1 MSSLAF
7 APNSPRQTAAPVNAP
22 TVPTQ
27 IIVGDGGDSGGHAA
41 SSSPSSSSSSST
53 LKSNSLLPPPSQ
65 DGDGDTAT
73 EQIIE
78 KISKLQDLENQ
89 KYDDL
94 NILLASNPTP
104 DNIAQQKVLMNDIT
118 QLTNIRSQLFETLL
132 LQAQNNL
139 KVNHAMNA
147 NVQDKHTIVTL
158 KENDLNAR
166 RSAVAA
172 LNQDFENTQK
182 MVDINV
188 YYKKQYEA
196 RVKIMK
202 YIVVL
207 CFLVIFFVVLMNLGW
222 LPQEMVIVLVVI
234 IILAGGLY
242 IGSLMYD
249 AYQRSS
255 INYDEYD
262 WGFDSQKMAS
272 TISKQPR
279 HKKPASKDRSC
290 GSGSNNDNSVSSKL
304 DSMYKSVSS
313 SAASIED
320 SIQSSSSSMMTDLTG
335 TLGSESSNVGI
346 PASSASASSISA
358 ASTAPP
364 VTVPPLPSVQSKIS
378 ESFMLSKVPK
388 KYFSEIQEQHA
399 SASPFTMEDNYG
411 KI

>member
-1 MSSLAF
+1 MSSF
-7 APNSPRQTAAPVNAP
+7 VVTPNSPRQTAASVNAP

-27 IIVGDGGDSGGHAA
+27 ITVDHGDSGGHDT
-41 SSSPSSSSSSST
+41 SSSSLPT
-53 LKSNSLLPPPSQ
+53 LKPSQ
-65 DGDGDTAT
+65 DSDTAT

-78 KISKLQDLENQ
+78 KISNLQDLENQ

-118 QLTNIRSQLFETLL
+118 QLTNIRSQLFNTLL
-132 LQAQNNL
+132 LQAQNNVKL
-139 KVNHAMNA
+139 NDTMNA

-166 RSAVAA
+166 KSAIAA

-202 YIVVL
+202 YIVIL

-249 AYQRSS
+249 AYQRSN

-272 TISKQPR
+272 TIARQPR
-279 HKKPASKDRSC
+279 HKKPASRDRTC
-290 GSGSNNDNSVSSKL
+290 GSGSNNENSISSKL
-304 DSMYKSVSS
+304 DSAYKSVSS

-320 SIQSSSSSMMTDLTG
+320 SIKSSSSTMMSGLTG
-335 TLGSESSNVGI
+335 AESSNTGI
-346 PASSASASSISA
+346 PASSASSSSISA
-358 ASTAPP
+358 ASTVTTAPPP
-364 VTVPPLPSVQSKIS
+364 VTVPTPPSVQSKIS

-388 KYFSEIQEQHA
+388 KYFSEHTFA
-399 SASPFTMEDNYG
+399 TPFTMEDNYG

>member
-1 MSSLAF
+1 MFSV
-7 APNSPRQTAAPVNAP
+7 APNSPRQTAASVNAP

-27 IIVGDGGDSGGHAA
+27 IIENSNDLKNAK
-41 SSSPSSSSSSST
+41 SSPSSPT
-53 LKSNSLLPPPSQ
+53 NEQQ
-65 DGDGDTAT
+65 DNPT

-78 KISKLQDLENQ
+78 KISNLQDVENQ

-118 QLTNIRSQLFETLL
+118 QLTNIRSQLFNTLL
-132 LQAQNNL
+132 LHAENNM
-139 KVNHAMNA
+139 KVNDAMSA

-166 RSAVAA
+166 KTAIAA
-172 LNQDFENTQK
+172 LNQDFENTQR
-182 MVDINV
+182 MMDINV

-202 YIVVL
+202 YIVLL
-207 CFLVIFFVVLMNLGW
+207 CFMVIFFVVLMNLGW

-242 IGSLMYD
+242 IGSLAYD

-255 INYDEYD
+255 MNYDEYD
-262 WGFDSQKMAS
+262 WGFDAGKMAS
-272 TISKQPR
+272 TIAKQPR
-279 HKKPASKDRSC
+279 HKKPASKDRTC
-290 GSGSNNDNSVSSKL
+290 NANNDDSVSSKL

-320 SIQSSSSSMMTDLTG
+320 SIKSSSSTFMTDLTG
-335 TLGSESSNVGI
+335 GVSSERGTPN
-346 PASSASASSISA
+346 PSASASSISA
-358 ASTAPP
+358 ASTA
-364 VTVPPLPSVQSKIS
+364 TTALDGSSVPPSVQSKVS
-378 ESFMLSKVPK
+378 ESFMLSKVPR
-388 KYFSEIQEQHA
+388 KYFSDIQGQST
-399 SASPFTMEDNYG
+399 SATPFTMEDNYG

>member
-53 LKSNSLLPPPSQ
+53 LKSNSLPPPPSQ
-65 DGDGDTAT
+65 DGDSDTAT

-118 QLTNIRSQLFETLL
+118 QLTNIRSQLFDTLL

-272 TISKQPR
+272 TIAKQPR
-279 HKKPASKDRSC
+279 HKKPASRDRTC
-290 GSGSNNDNSVSSKL
+290 GSGSNNDNSISSKL
-304 DSMYKSVSS
+304 DSAYKSVSS

-320 SIQSSSSSMMTDLTG
+320 SIQSSSSTMVSDLSANANT
-335 TLGSESSNVGI
+335 SSGN
-346 PASSASASSISA
+346 PLPPAPSASSSSISA
-358 ASTAPP
+358 ASTATAAGPS
-364 VTVPPLPSVQSKIS
+364 VAAAQPSVQSKVS

-388 KYFSEIQEQHA
+388 KYFSEHTFA
-399 SASPFTMEDNYG
+399 TPFTMEDNYG
-411 KI
+411 RI